1 MVPSTLMILDI
12 AISLWVT
19 SRAFRGRDRGIGA
32 ESMRTAVALLV
43 GFLALF
49 AAPPVGGVINRVF
62 GWTPDGINGLSFLI
76 LFGIFYMVGYFAIE
90 TAANAMEYSERN
102 GLFDEIGGAL
112 FSGLRA
118 ALIVYVLLSGSMMT
132 TRDLGASK
140 SKYAFKYSKSYVG
153 RYTLTHNFMDK
164 EAFPH
169 AQLLNDLVQRGSK
182 SGITTNRHVALAGIG
197 SLPSAGFL
205 NHDSNA
211 ESAIRTG
218 NWHFV
223 RKHRELLAL
232 ICDHAFLD
240 EARRYYLNQALSQEN
255 LPVNPNNPQKLRQF

>member
-1 MVPSTLMILDI
+1 MVSSTLMILDI
-12 AISLWVT
+12 AISLWVSART
-19 SRAFRGRDRGIGA
+19 FRGRDRGIGA

-49 AAPPVGGVINRVF
+49 AAPPVGRVINKVF
-62 GWTPDGINGLSFLI
+62 GWTPNGIDGLSFLF
-76 LFGIFYMVGYFAIE
+76 LFGLFYMVGYFAIE

-102 GLFDEIGGAL
+102 GVFDEIGGAV
-112 FSGLRA
+112 FSGLRTT
-118 ALIVYVLLSGSMMT
+118 LIAYALLSGVMMT

-140 SKYAFKYSKSYVG
+140 SKYAFNYSQSYVG

-164 EAFPH
+164 EPFPH

-197 SLPSAGFL
+197 SLPSANFL
-205 NHDSNA
+205 NHDANA

-240 EARRYYLNQALSQEN
+240 EARRYYLNQVLSQEN
-255 LPVNPNNPQKLRQF
+255 MPVSPNRPQKLRKF